1 MLSLHRELARAPHR
15 YGVFEALRRLQRAEP
30 DRPRIGHSAR
40 PAEDALRLAQPPSLA
55 FAASTLA
62 AFVPREGR
70 PPRLEVNCLGLFGPH
85 GPLPTH
91 LTEYAHERAHNAGD
105 SAFARFADIF
115 HHRMLGL
122 FFRAWATSQPA
133 VDMDRPQ
140 SSQYSD
146 QIGSLIGIGGPALRD
161 RDAMP
166 DSAKLHH
173 AGRLAG
179 QPRNPEGLQAIV
191 ADLFGLPV
199 AIEEF
204 VAEWIE
210 LPADERCR
218 LRVAGACGRL
228 GADTML
234 GQRTWCAQ
242 HKFRLRLGPMGW
254 DDYRRFLP
262 GEGALEGLQAVVRN
276 VIGDETAWDLAL
288 VLQAPEVPPSRLGG
302 ELQLGWTAWLGE
314 RRTPADASDLKLD
327 CSSLSRP
334 RTIPRASPM
343 TPDTAPT

>member
-1 MLSLHRELARAPHR
+1 MLSLQRELARAPHR
-15 YGVFEALRRLQRAEP
+15 YGYFEALRRLQRAEP
-30 DRPRIGHSAR
+30 ARPRIGHSAR

-91 LTEYAHERAHNAGD
+91 LTEYAYERAHNAGD
-105 SAFARFADIF
+105 TAFARFADIF

-122 FFRAWATSQPA
+122 FFRAWATGQPA

-140 SSQYSD
+140 SSQYRD
-146 QIGSLIGIGGPALRD
+146 QIGALIGIGRPPLRD

-179 QPRNPEGLQAIV
+179 RPRNPEGLQTIV

-204 VAEWIE
+204 VAEWID
-210 LPADERCR
+210 LHPDERCR
-218 LRVAGACGRL
+218 LGAAASGGRL
-228 GADTML
+228 GSDAML
-234 GQRTWCAQ
+234 GQRTWSAQ
-242 HKFRLRLGPMGW
+242 HKFRLRLGPMAW

-262 GEGALEGLQAVVRN
+262 GEDALERLQAVVRN
-276 VIGDETAWDLAL
+276 VIGDETAWDLEL
-288 VLQAPEVPPSRLGG
+288 VLQAPEVPPAHLGDDV
-302 ELQLGWTAWLGE
+302 QLGWSAWLGQ
-314 RRTPADASDLKLD
+314 RRTATDAADLKLD
-327 CSSLSRP
+327 RSTFSRP
-334 RTIPRASPM
+334 GPVPRAPRM
-343 TPDTAPT
+343 TPDIPPP